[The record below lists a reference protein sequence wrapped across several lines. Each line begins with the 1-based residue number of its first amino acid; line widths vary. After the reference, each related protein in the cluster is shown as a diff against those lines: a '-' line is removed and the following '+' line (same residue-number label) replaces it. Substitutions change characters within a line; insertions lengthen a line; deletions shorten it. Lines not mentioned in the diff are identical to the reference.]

1 MIVSPQTSA
10 IDPNLSVPISSGIG
24 GTITAP
30 VIDIRSA
37 DTVVITPDAQTVVI
51 GGMMQSTKAATDN
64 KIPFLGDLP
73 LLGNLF
79 KRKVRSAGK
88 SELLIFLTPHV
99 VRSPTQMA
107 AMSDREKSQSE
118 LMPKSFSEQELDR
131 FLEKVPAKK
140 QP

>member
-1 MIVSPQTSA
+1 M
-10 IDPNLSVPISSGIG
+10 G
-24 GTITAP
+24 
-30 VIDIRSA
+30 DI
-37 DTVVITPDAQTVVI
+37 
-51 GGMMQSTKAATDN
+51 
-64 KIPFLGDLP
+64 P

-79 KRKVRSAGK
+79 KRKVRNTGK

-107 AMSDREKSQSE
+107 AMSEREKSQSE

-131 FLEKVPAKK
+131 FLEKVPVKK